1 MKFNIEVINIQS
13 VSKPTAKGSYIQL
26 DVAYKRLDNG
36 KVEGKKIMSFTNKA
50 VFSAL
55 QAAGQGSQLTIT
67 SEKNENSGYWDWTA
81 VETAGTATESPQA
94 ASSQA
99 KAYVAPKS
107 TYETPEE
114 RAKRQVLI
122 VRQSS
127 LSAAIDTLKT
137 DKKALDPNEVLALA
151 ASYVD
156 WVFEKDQPDFVDTGF
171 DNMDDDVPL

>member
-1 MKFNIEVINIQS
+1 MKFNIEVINIQQT
-13 VSKPTAKGSYIQL
+13 SKPTAKGSYIQL

-55 QAAGQGSQLTIT
+55 QSATTGSQFTIT
-67 SEKNENSGYWDWTA
+67 SEKNENSGYWDWLS
-81 VETAGTATESPQA
+81 VESVSNATESPQA

-99 KAYVAPKS
+99 KAYASPKS

-127 LSAAIDTLKT
+127 LSAAIDSLKT
-137 DKKALDPNEVLALA
+137 DKKALDPTEVLALA
-151 ASYVD
+151 NSYVN

-171 DNMDDDVPL
+171 DNMEDDVPC